1 MPQRGTR
8 IATLTIAVGNTASD
22 VVDLGAV
29 AQGKIGLVVLTGLT
43 GTEVAVEVG
52 DDGGVNFHPHFNGA
66 PPVAITVPAL
76 GALSFGFF
84 PFTSVRVVSDVV
96 QATAAATIEVW
107 AIDG

>member
-1 MPQRGTR
+1 MPQRGTL
-8 IATLTIAVGNTASD
+8 IATLTIAVGQTASD
-22 VVDLGAV
+22 DVDLGAV
-29 AQGKIGLVVLTGLT
+29 AQGKIGLVILAGLT

-52 DDGGVNFHPHFNGA
+52 DNGNVAFHPHFNGA

-84 PFTSVRVVSDVV
+84 PFESIRVVSDIV
-96 QATAAATIEVW
+96 QAVADVSIEVW